1 MTYMQYPSEM
11 PADVHAVVTAAQ
23 ELRSAKQF
31 LQNGHLIKGVQ
42 RHERAKRE
50 LYQASQTLMTSH
62 ADQSRVQNFQ
72 QTEPFAPFLR
82 ALVDFRDAYEQRRA
96 NSTDSQAASA
106 LVKAI
111 KNVMGELDQVERNL
125 H

>member
-1 MTYMQYPSEM
+1 MTHMQYPSEM

-50 LYQASQTLMTSH
+50 LYQASQTLMTSG
-62 ADQSRVQNFQ
+62 ADQSGQNSQ
-72 QTEPFAPFLR
+72 QTEPFAPFLQ

-96 NSTDSQAASA
+96 NSTDSQAAGA

-111 KNVMGELDQVERNL
+111 KNVIGELDQVERNL
-125 H
+125 N